1 MPNLAALLREEI
13 SKIARKEVQD
23 QVRELM
29 KTVREQRDALA
40 RLEKRIGPAKAK
52 AAAKPAAAQPAA
64 KVSEAPAGAKEKQIR
79 ISPDTIL
86 KHRKRLKLSQAELG
100 KLLNVSTNTVLRWE
114 AGKSKPRGKHLPGL
128 DQLRS
133 ISLREVKKL
142 GSAKADAQPADA
154 QPADAKS
161 TDAQPTDEVSEAP
174 AGAKEKQIR
183 ISPDAILKH
192 RKRLKLSQAELGKLL
207 NVSTNT
213 VLRWEAGKS
222 KPRGKHLPGLDQLR
236 STSLREVKEQLGE

>member
-1 MPNLAALLREEI
+1 MPNLAALLKEEI

-23 QVRELM
+23 QMRELK
-29 KTVREQRDALA
+29 KTVGEQRAALA
-40 RLEKRIGPAKAK
+40 RLEKQIGPAKAK
-52 AAAKPAAAQPAA
+52 AAAKSAAAKPAA
-64 KVSEAPAGAKEKQIR
+64 KVSEAPAGAKEKPIR

-114 AGKSKPRGKHLPGL
+114 AGKSKPRSKHLPGL

-142 GSAKADAQPADA
+142 GSASADAQPADA
-154 QPADAKS
+154 QS

-183 ISPDAILKH
+183 RRRISPDTILKH

-222 KPRGKHLPGLDQLR
+222 KPRSKHLPGLDQLR
-236 STSLREVKEQLGE
+236 SISLREVKKQLDE